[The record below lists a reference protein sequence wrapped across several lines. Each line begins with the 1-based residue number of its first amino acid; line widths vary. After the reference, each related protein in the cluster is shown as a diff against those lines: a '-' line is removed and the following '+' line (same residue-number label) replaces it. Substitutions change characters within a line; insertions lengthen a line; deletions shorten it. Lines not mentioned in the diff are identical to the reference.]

1 MDDLDRLFHQL
12 VDSMRHRHPAALLEP
27 CTVLEVHEQL
37 LPYRR
42 VRNALGFRS
51 IEDYEAVLSRLLS
64 GERGYLLS
72 EGDLQP
78 ELQAGLD
85 EIVADIRRYR
95 SYPEARVWLDPEK
108 VPPPGDIRYAP
119 PEVRE
124 RTDWARAI
132 MANDVAVPDP
142 EETQPSIH
150 PKADLGAFAP
160 PESRP
165 VDDSTPVEDTGA
177 GESENGAISGAAPA
191 APGMCLGC
199 AERLP
204 EGALFC
210 PFCGSPVAGQCRSCG
225 AEMEPAW
232 RYCAACGE
240 PRM

>member
-1 MDDLDRLFHQL
+1 MDDLDRLYHEL
-12 VDSMRHRHPAALLEP
+12 VDSMRRRRPAALLDP

-37 LPYRR
+37 VPYRR

-51 IEDYEAVLSRLLS
+51 NEDYEAALSRMLS

-72 EGDLQP
+72 EGELQP
-78 ELQAGLD
+78 ELQAGLG

-95 SYPEARVWLDPEK
+95 SYPEARVWLNPEK
-108 VPPPGDIRYAP
+108 IPPPGDIRYAP

-132 MANDVAVPDP
+132 VTDAVMTPDSEEGRPATDLAGDPLASATPGSMSNDDATSGDENPAAEP
-142 EETQPSIH
+142 E
-150 PKADLGAFAP
+150 
-160 PESRP
+160 
-165 VDDSTPVEDTGA
+165 A
-177 GESENGAISGAAPA
+177 GEMSETAPVPA
-191 APGMCLGC
+191 STCLRC
-199 AERLP
+199 MERLP

-210 PFCGSPVAGQCRSCG
+210 PFCGSPVSGQCRSCG

-240 PRM
+240 PRI

>member
-1 MDDLDRLFHQL
+1 MDDLDRLFQEL
-12 VDSMRHRHPAALLEP
+12 VDSMRRQRPAALLEP
-27 CTVLEVHEQL
+27 FTVLEVHERL
-37 LPYRR
+37 VPYRR

-51 IEDYEAVLSRLLS
+51 NEDYEATLSRMLS

-78 ELQAGLD
+78 ELQGGLG

-95 SYPEARVWLDPEK
+95 SYPEARVWINPEK

-132 MANDVAVPDP
+132 MADDVAVPDP
-142 EETQPSIH
+142 EETRPITR
-150 PKADLGAFAP
+150 PTADPGASAP
-160 PESRP
+160 PERAS
-165 VDDSTPVEDTGA
+165 VEDATSVEGTTAGGSEDGA
-177 GESENGAISGAAPA
+177 MSGAAPSA
-191 APGMCLGC
+191 AGTCVRC
-199 AERLP
+199 TERLP

-210 PFCGSPVAGQCRSCG
+210 PFCGSPVSGQCRSCG

-232 RYCAACGE
+232 LYCAACGE
-240 PRM
+240 PRT